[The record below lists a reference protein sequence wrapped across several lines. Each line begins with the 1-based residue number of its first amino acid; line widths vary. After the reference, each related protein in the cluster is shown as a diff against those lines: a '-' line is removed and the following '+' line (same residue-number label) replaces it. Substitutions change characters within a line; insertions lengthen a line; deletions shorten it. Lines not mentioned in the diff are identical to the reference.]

1 VRPLDEAVLTIR
13 ETPPPPDTSP
23 RPRTPDDIRDVCQH
37 VPRRQKIVPF
47 VTGPAKQNRPNR
59 QRTGDPAHEKGTYSA
74 YGAFSALLFGPPS
87 PHHPQKPG
95 SKTSRL
101 DTSFVRSP
109 KTSHPRRQD
118 GQINYLDILAIFVK
132 QTTYLATLPLFGH
145 LALATLLLFGH
156 LAQSLP
162 RVKEIPRR
170 RNVTSSVRRRFA
182 HDLVS
187 LLRFLRTFL
196 QATQPRQPR

>member
-1 VRPLDEAVLTIR
+1 MTYGTFANTYLVGRRSSRLS
-13 ETPPPPDTSP
+13 PDRRS
-23 RPRTPDDIRDVCQH
+23 RT
-37 VPRRQKIVPF
+37 VPIGK
-47 VTGPAKQNRPNR
+47 GPAIQHMRR
-59 QRTGDPAHEKGTYSA
+59 GLIALMAH
-74 YGAFSALLFGPPS
+74 FSALLFGPPS

-182 HDLVS
+182 PDLVS
-187 LLRFLRTFL
+187 LLRFLCTFL